1 MNKRII
7 SLCTAA
13 LLGVS
18 LLSGCSGTGTQSQ
31 SNAGSTGSQAS
42 GGGSGEVVT
51 LKGGCTNNP
60 TSASFA
66 YAESFADILEE
77 VSGGKMTLEWFGG
90 GTLGSTAQHY
100 AQLKAGT
107 LDMFSTGVDTATSL
121 VGGEDFA
128 AFVVPY
134 MFNDT
139 EHMEKFLASDIM
151 AELLAKVE
159 PENNVK
165 FLGNI
170 CTSAPRG
177 LSTTNTPV
185 YVPEDVAGLRLRVPE
200 SPSIQEVWHRWGAN
214 PVQISAN
221 ELYSALD
228 GGLADGQDNN
238 VLSMWNSAYCE
249 VQKYY
254 MELEYI
260 QNPQVVW
267 ISANTWNKLDE
278 TQQGWLMEAVEKAYE
293 VNTADAQV
301 EYEESKQNCINAGLE
316 FVEFDRQAFVDSANA
331 IAQEMDGEM
340 FSEGLYDKI
349 KALDEE

>member
-7 SLCTAA
+7 SMFTAA
-13 LLGVS
+13 LLGAS
-18 LLSGCSGTGTQSQ
+18 LLAGCSSAGNAQS
-31 SNAGSTGSQAS
+31 GSGAAS
-42 GGGSGEVVT
+42 GGSGEVVA

-60 TSASFA
+60 TSASFS
-66 YAESFADILEE
+66 YAESFANILEE
-77 VSGGKMTLEWFGG
+77 VSGGKMTLEWHGG

-107 LDMFSTGVDTATSL
+107 LDMFSTGIDTATTL
-121 VGGEDFA
+121 DGGTDFA

-134 MFNDT
+134 MFNSA
-139 EHMEKFLASDIM
+139 EHMEKFLDSDIM
-151 AELLAKVE
+151 QEILAEVE
-159 PENNVK
+159 PRNNVK

-185 YVPEDVAGLRLRVPE
+185 YVPEDVQGLRLRVPE
-200 SPSIQEVWHRWGAN
+200 SPAIQEVWHRWGAN

-228 GGLADGQDNN
+228 GGMADGQDNN

-260 QNPQVVW
+260 QNPQVLW
-267 ISANTWNKLDE
+267 MSADTWNSLDE
-278 TQQGWLMEAVEKAYE
+278 TQQGWVMEAIAKAYE
-293 VNTADAQV
+293 VNTADAEV
-301 EYEESKQNCINAGLE
+301 EYEDSKAKCIEEGLE
-316 FVEFDRQAFVDSANA
+316 FIEFDRKAFEDSANE

-340 FSEGLYDKI
+340 FSAGLYDRI
-349 KALDEE
+349 KALDAE